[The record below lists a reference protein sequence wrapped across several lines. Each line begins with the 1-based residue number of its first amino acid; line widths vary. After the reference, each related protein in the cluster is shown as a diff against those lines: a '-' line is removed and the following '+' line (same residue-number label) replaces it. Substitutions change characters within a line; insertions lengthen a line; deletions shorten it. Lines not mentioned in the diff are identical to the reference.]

1 MDRRQAYSG
10 AMNVPARVGVTTTI
24 ALPASVSAASAA
36 SAAPAASDRSVDPR
50 RRLML
55 AALVLLAPGC
65 SRNVPDHTP
74 RPGVLSGRIGP
85 IADGDS
91 FTLIADDGRRIGVR
105 IGGIDAPEKGQP
117 HADQSRDNLARLL
130 ARGGLE
136 IEPIKTD
143 PYGRQV
149 ARVRAGGE
157 DVGLRQI
164 EAGLAW
170 HFVRYAADQ
179 SPDERTQYAQA
190 ERDARHAARGLW
202 ADAAPVAPWL
212 HRQRKRTD
220 GNAPMRLA

>member
-36 SAAPAASDRSVDPR
+36 SDRSVDPR

-65 SRNVPDHTP
+65 SRNAPDHTP
-74 RPGVLSGRIGP
+74 RPGVLSGRIGS

-130 ARGGLE
+130 ARGALE

>member
-10 AMNVPARVGVTTTI
+10 AMNVPARAGVTTAV
-24 ALPASVSAASAA
+24 ALPPSVAAVSAGSTGSEYSVS
-36 SAAPAASDRSVDPR
+36 PR

-55 AALVLLAPGC
+55 AALVLLVPGC
-65 SRNVPDHTP
+65 SRNLPDHTP
-74 RPGVLSGRIGP
+74 RPSVLSGRIGS

-130 ARGGLE
+130 ARGALE

>member
-24 ALPASVSAASAA
+24 ALPASASAA
-36 SAAPAASDRSVDPR
+36 SAASDRSVDPR

-55 AALVLLAPGC
+55 AALVLLAPSC
-65 SRNVPDHTP
+65 SRNAPDHTP
-74 RPGVLSGRIGP
+74 RPGVLSGRIGS

-130 ARGGLE
+130 ARGALE

>member
-1 MDRRQAYSG
+1 
-10 AMNVPARVGVTTTI
+10 
-24 ALPASVSAASAA
+24 
-36 SAAPAASDRSVDPR
+36 
-50 RRLML
+50 ML

-130 ARGGLE
+130 ARGALE

-143 PYGRQV
+143 PFGRQV
-149 ARVRAGGE
+149 ARVRARGE
-157 DVGLRQI
+157 DVALSQI

-179 SPDERTQYAQA
+179 SPQERTRYAQA
-190 ERDARHAARGLW
+190 EREARHAARGLW
-202 ADAAPVAPWL
+202 ADPAPVAPWL
-212 HRQRKRTD
+212 HRQRKRTEGD
-220 GNAPMRLA
+220 APMREA

>member
-10 AMNVPARVGVTTTI
+10 AMNVPARAGVTTTV
-24 ALPASVSAASAA
+24 ALPASVAAV
-36 SAAPAASDRSVDPR
+36 PAGSTGSEYSVSPR
-50 RRLML
+50 RRLVQ

-65 SRNVPDHTP
+65 SRNLPDHTP
-74 RPGVLSGRIGP
+74 RPSVLSGRIGS

-105 IGGIDAPEKGQP
+105 VGGIDAPEKGQP
-117 HADQSRDNLARLL
+117 HADQSRDNLVRLL
-130 ARGGLE
+130 ARGALE

-157 DVGLRQI
+157 DVGLSQI

-179 SPDERTQYAQA
+179 SPDERTRYAQA
-190 ERDARHAARGLW
+190 QREARQAGRGVW
-202 ADAAPVAPWL
+202 ADPAPVAPWL

-220 GNAPMRLA
+220 GDALMRIA

>member
-1 MDRRQAYSG
+1 
-10 AMNVPARVGVTTTI
+10 
-24 ALPASVSAASAA
+24 
-36 SAAPAASDRSVDPR
+36 
-50 RRLML
+50 ML

-65 SRNVPDHTP
+65 SRNLPDHTP
-74 RPGVLSGRIGP
+74 RPSVLSGRIGS

-105 IGGIDAPEKGQP
+105 VGGIDAPEKGQP
-117 HADQSRDNLARLL
+117 HADQSRDNLVRLL
-130 ARGGLE
+130 ARGALE

-157 DVGLRQI
+157 DVGLSQI

-179 SPDERTQYAQA
+179 SPQERTRYAQA
-190 ERDARHAARGLW
+190 EREARQAGRGVW
-202 ADAAPVAPWL
+202 ADPAPVAPWL
-212 HRQRKRTD
+212 HRRRKRTD
-220 GNAPMRLA
+220 GDALMRIA